1 MLEIQDISQVVVD
14 ALLAVA
20 ALLTDEWVPGL
31 VALLMVGAASLL
43 FLFMWQITR
52 TQLRSLRSVTRL
64 VTKTGSEVEFA
75 EKYSEISAAFSA
87 EQSKGNATKKRIADV
102 WREYRE
108 TLIEPTKEGQP
119 IQNSIRPS
127 AFFNTGNL
135 GFGLKGWRF
144 WPGLFVSVGL
154 LLTFLGLVAALQQ
167 TGGVL
172 DAAEGGSSNDAMG
185 DALNDLLTVAS
196 AKFIMSLSGLFVS
209 ILLIG
214 AIRWRDASVDRAVNF
229 LAHSLE
235 DRLQFVSLERLSQRQ
250 LEEAE
255 ETRSHMA
262 KLNTELIASLAK
274 PLQDAAEAGG
284 TAAVGAMK
292 GVADQIS
299 ATLSDT
305 VTEASEKMEAAATSM
320 SETTAGLDSVSRR
333 VEMVVGELNSA
344 AEALSSA
351 ATPVADSISQTEQMT
366 RTIAKSSV
374 ELVENASAALKSQTE
389 AVLVAA
395 EAMSQQ
401 VRAFEE
407 RAKAYDGDMARAL
420 EGYRKNLDAAVEKVS
435 KFSGDVHADYS
446 DALQR
451 LRAVIDSARS
461 FEPTTDDVASTQ
473 ASDVDQETLS

>member
-1 MLEIQDISQVVVD
+1 MFDFQEGSQDVVD
-14 ALLAVA
+14 AVLTVA

-31 VALLMVGAASLL
+31 VALAMIGAAALL
-43 FLFMWQITR
+43 FLVMLKVTDA
-52 TQLRSLRSVTRL
+52 QLRSLRSATKL
-64 VTKTGSEVEFA
+64 VTNTTSELEFA
-75 EKYSEISAAFSA
+75 GKFSEISAALGVGSP
-87 EQSKGNATKKRIADV
+87 KINGPKRRIADV

-108 TLIEPTKEGQP
+108 TLIEPTEEGRP

-127 AFFNTGNL
+127 AFFNIGNL
-135 GFGLKGWRF
+135 GFGLRSWRF
-144 WPGLFVSVGL
+144 WPGLFVSIGL

-172 DAAEGGSSNDAMG
+172 DAADGGSRNNAMG

-214 AIRWRDASVDRAVNF
+214 AIRWRDSSVDRAVSH

-235 DRLQFVSLERLSQRQ
+235 DRLQFVSLERLSQQQ
-250 LEEAE
+250 LEEAK
-255 ETRSHMA
+255 ETRTHMA
-262 KLNTELIASLAK
+262 KLNMELITALAK

-284 TAAVGAMK
+284 NAAVGAMK
-292 GVADQIS
+292 GVAEKIS

-320 SETTAGLDSVSRR
+320 SETTVGLDSVSRR
-333 VEMVVGELNSA
+333 IEMVVGELNSA

-389 AVLVAA
+389 AVVVAA
-395 EAMSQQ
+395 EAISQQ

-435 KFSGDVHADYS
+435 RFSGDVHADYS

-461 FEPTTDDVASTQ
+461 FEPTTDDVAVQ